1 LSSIEYKYNSISLLK
16 FLHQIKKNSKELK
29 KHFLNQ
35 TKQKKLLKPFHKTKQ
50 IKMNQI
56 IAKPVVIVASEVT
69 EKPIDPTN
77 QCSIM
82 ARPIV
87 IVASEVTEKPINPT
101 NQCSIM

>member
-1 LSSIEYKYNSISLLK
+1 
-16 FLHQIKKNSKELK
+16 
-29 KHFLNQ
+29 
-35 TKQKKLLKPFHKTKQ
+35 
-50 IKMNQI
+50 MNQI
-56 IAKPVVIVASEVT
+56 ITKPVVIVASEVT

-87 IVASEVTEKPINPT
+87 IVASEVTEKPIDPT